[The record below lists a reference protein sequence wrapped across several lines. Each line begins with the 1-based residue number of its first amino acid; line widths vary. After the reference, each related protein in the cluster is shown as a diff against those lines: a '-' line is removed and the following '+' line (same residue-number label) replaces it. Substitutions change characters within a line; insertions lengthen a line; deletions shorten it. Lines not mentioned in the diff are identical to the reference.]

1 MVNRYPSQFWR
12 FHQKENKMLFI
23 QSLSRQIVHIYRAV
37 VKHYSRTVVQHPAI
51 VSQLALLFWTEF
63 QKIIRILPDCKLKEL
78 RRLWQNQFVPASL
91 SGSFLKQQFR
101 WFPSV

>member
-51 VSQLALLFWTEF
+51 
-63 QKIIRILPDCKLKEL
+63 IRILPDCKLKEL